1 MKKGLRFLLFVLTMA
16 VTGSISAQDIHF
28 SQFYMSPLNLNP
40 ALTGVLNCKTR
51 MVMNYRNQWSPAL
64 TSNAY
69 NTYSA
74 SYDQKV
80 AVGRTDYFGIGGTL
94 WGDVAGES
102 RFGTTQGRLSLSYSK
117 RMGGYRQS
125 AKYLVVGAD
134 AAVTQRRITSGG
146 LRWPTQH
153 DGNGGFDETIDP
165 NEPFLNSN
173 NLDFLYADLG
183 AGVLFFNVL
192 NKRNNYYVGL
202 AMAHL
207 NQANVSFYNQVVSL
221 YSKLTVHAGGQFELK
236 PKISILPGFVA
247 LFQGEQRELNFGTSL
262 RFALGNTRTQ
272 AQSWQV
278 GMWYRVGTKDTGGL
292 HSDALILSTRFNTGQ
307 FGIGFSY
314 DSTVSQF
321 REAATF
327 NGAFEFSL
335 SYEICGPER
344 RNVYC
349 PRF

>member
-1 MKKGLRFLLFVLTMA
+1 MKKGLRSLMFFVMLTIC
-16 VTGSISAQDIHF
+16 GSMSAQDIHF

-51 MVMNYRNQWSPAL
+51 MVVNYRNQWSPAL
-64 TSNAY
+64 QGDAY

-80 AVGRTDYFGIGGTL
+80 PVGRTDYFGIGGTL
-94 WGDVAGES
+94 WGDVAGAS
-102 RFGTTQGRLSLSYSK
+102 KFGTTQGRLSLSYAK

-134 AAVTQRRITSGG
+134 AAVTQRRIRDGD
-146 LRWPTQH
+146 LQWPTQH
-153 DGNGGFDETIDP
+153 DGNGGFDPLLQTGED
-165 NEPFLNSN
+165 FLQGN
-173 NLDFLYADLG
+173 NLDFLFADLG
-183 AGVLFFNVL
+183 AGLLFFNVMD
-192 NKRNNYYVGL
+192 KRNNYYVGL

-207 NQANVSFYNQVVSL
+207 NQANVSFYNNVVSL
-221 YSKLTVHAGGQFELK
+221 YSKLTVHAGGQFQLK
-236 PKISILPGFVA
+236 PKLSILPGIVA
-247 LFQGEQRELNFGTSL
+247 FLQGEQREVNFGTSL
-262 RFALGNTRTQ
+262 RFAMGNSRTQ
-272 AQSWQV
+272 NQSWQV
-278 GMWYRVGTKDTGGL
+278 GLWYRVGTKDTGGI

-314 DSTVSQF
+314 DSTVSKF
-321 REAATF
+321 REAAAF
-327 NGAFEFSL
+327 NGSFEFSL
-335 SYEICGPER
+335 VYQICGPER

>member
-1 MKKGLRFLLFVLTMA
+1 MKKGLRFLMFVLTISF
-16 VTGSISAQDIHF
+16 TTNLSAQDIHF

-51 MVMNYRNQWSPAL
+51 LIVNYRNQWSPAL

-74 SYDQKV
+74 SYDQRV
-80 AVGRTDYFGIGGTL
+80 PVGRTDYFGIGGSL
-94 WGDVAGES
+94 WGDVAGAS

-134 AAVTQRRITSGG
+134 AGITQRRIREGD
-146 LRWPTQH
+146 LQWPTQH
-153 DGNGGFDETIDP
+153 DGNGAFDGGIDP
-165 NEPFLNSN
+165 NEPFLQGN
-173 NLDFLYADLG
+173 NLDFLFADLG
-183 AGVLFFNVL
+183 AGLLFFNVID
-192 NKRNNYYVGL
+192 KRNNYYVGL

-207 NQANVSFYNQVVSL
+207 NQANVSFYNDVVSL
-221 YSKLTVHAGGQFELK
+221 YSRLTVHAGGQFELK
-236 PKISILPGFVA
+236 PKLSILPGFVGF
-247 LFQGEQRELNFGTSL
+247 FQGEQREFNFGTSL
-262 RFALGNTRTQ
+262 RFALGNSRTQ
-272 AQSWQV
+272 AQSWQA
-278 GMWYRVGTKDTGGL
+278 GLWYRVGTKDTGGL
-292 HSDALILSTRFNTGQ
+292 HSDAVIVSTRFNTGQ
-307 FGIGFSY
+307 FGLGFSY
-314 DSTVSQF
+314 DYTVSQF
-321 REAATF
+321 QEAANF

>member
-1 MKKGLRFLLFVLTMA
+1 MKKGLRSLLLLVALS
-16 VTGSISAQDIHF
+16 VSGSLMSQDIHF

-51 MVMNYRNQWSPAL
+51 MVVNYRNQWSPAL
-64 TSNAY
+64 VSNAY

-102 RFGTTQGRLSLSYSK
+102 RFGTTQGRFSLSYSK

-134 AAVTQRRITSGG
+134 AAVTQRRIRDGD

-153 DGNGGFDETIDP
+153 DGNGRWMNSDP
-165 NEPFLNSN
+165 MEPFLDAN
-173 NLDFLYADLG
+173 NLDFLFADLG
-183 AGVLFFNVL
+183 AGLLFFNVMD
-192 NKRNNYYVGL
+192 KRNNYYVGL

-207 NQANVSFYNQVVSL
+207 NQANISFYQDVVSL
-221 YSKLTVHAGGQFELK
+221 YSKLTVHAGGQFEMK
-236 PKISILPGFVA
+236 PKVSILPGFVA
-247 LFQGEQRELNFGTSL
+247 FFQGEQREINLGTSV
-262 RFALGNTRTQ
+262 RFALGASRTQ
-272 AQSWQV
+272 NQSWQI
-278 GMWYRVGTKDTGGL
+278 GGWYRIGTKDTGGL
-292 HSDALILSTRFNTGQ
+292 HSDAIIISTRFNSGQ

-314 DSTVSQF
+314 DSTVSKFQQ
-321 REAATF
+321 AANF
-327 NGAFEFSL
+327 NGSFEFSM